1 MLKTPMTELFGIK
14 HPIMLAGANWI
25 TEPNIVAAV
34 CNAGGLGILATA
46 RFGADKEEMRK
57 NIRRIRE
64 LTDKPFGINQILM
77 GPGAKEGVEVAIEER
92 VPVFNY
98 TLGKPWFIDQIHAY
112 GGKVIGTTALSKH
125 AIRAEQLGC
134 DAITITG
141 FEAAA
146 HGATG
151 TSMVLI
157 PIATSK
163 VKIPVIAAG
172 GFYDGRGLAAALTL
186 GASGISMGTR
196 FGLTKESVLHQN
208 FKELCQKASEEDTL
222 YSDVFDGMDGRVLKN
237 KAAIEMMKG
246 GFPLFS
252 AIKSAWEIKKQL
264 KLSMA
269 RFIGLS
275 FSMMKSDEEGESKN
289 LFAQARQATGAI
301 LAEKAIYDGDMERG
315 MLYAG
320 QCIGG
325 INDLPSVK
333 ELIERIIAE
342 AEETI
347 EATRKKVH

>member
-1 MLKTPMTELFGIK
+1 
-14 HPIMLAGANWI
+14 
-25 TEPNIVAAV
+25 
-34 CNAGGLGILATA
+34 
-46 RFGADKEEMRK
+46 
-57 NIRRIRE
+57 
-64 LTDKPFGINQILM
+64 
-77 GPGAKEGVEVAIEER
+77 
-92 VPVFNY
+92 
-98 TLGKPWFIDQIHAY
+98 
-112 GGKVIGTTALSKH
+112 
-125 AIRAEQLGC
+125 
-134 DAITITG
+134 
-141 FEAAA
+141 
-146 HGATG
+146 
-151 TSMVLI
+151 
-157 PIATSK
+157 
-163 VKIPVIAAG
+163 
-172 GFYDGRGLAAALTL
+172 
-186 GASGISMGTR
+186 
-196 FGLTKESVLHQN
+196 
-208 FKELCQKASEEDTL
+208 QKASEEDTL